1 MADKDPSLERIGIN
15 AVEAIFLNEFGWLFR
30 EQAVSDYG
38 VDAQVEVVENNE
50 PTGKLIAL
58 QIKTGASYFRSKGS
72 DFVFYGELRHLDY
85 WSRHSLPVFLVLHNP
100 EKKLTLWQKV
110 ERRLANVTDKGWSI
124 LVPAGNVLNASA
136 KTFIADGVASD
147 DESIRR
153 FNMAFDLDT
162 MEMLN
167 DREVYFEVNEWVNKS
182 LRFRDVGV
190 FFDEPGKD
198 KPDFMIRMWVAALTL
213 HEFMSKT
220 FPWLDYDHVDTDE
233 GISGEVEVHTLQVC
247 VNDIGKSY
255 LKVEDY
261 FKNGPPDPPED
272 EPLDDEPPED
282 DESEAAF
289 WAERA
294 AERDKS

>member
-1 MADKDPSLERIGIN
+1 MSEKDPTFERIGVN

-38 VDAQVEVVENNE
+38 LDAQVEVVENNE
-50 PTGKLIAL
+50 PTGRLFGL
-58 QIKTGASYFRSKGS
+58 QIKTGSSYFRPRGN
-72 DFVFYGELRHLDY
+72 DFVFYGELRHLEY
-85 WSRHSLPVFLVLHNP
+85 WARHSLPVFLVLHDP
-100 EKKLTLWQKV
+100 EKNLTLWQKV
-110 ERRLANVTDKGWSI
+110 ERRLANVTEKGWSI
-124 LVPAGNVLNASA
+124 VVPGGNVLNASA
-136 KTFIADGVASD
+136 KTFIVDGIAAD

-190 FFDEPGKD
+190 FFDEYGKD

-220 FPWLDYDHVDTDE
+220 FPWLGYDHVGTE
-233 GISGEVEVHTLQVC
+233 EALAGEVEVHTLEVW
-247 VNDIGKSY
+247 VNDIGTGY
-255 LKVEDY
+255 LRVEDY
-261 FKNGPPDPPED
+261 FKNGLPDVPED
-272 EPLDDEPPED
+272 KFLDYEPPEGD
-282 DESEAAF
+282 DE
-289 WAERA
+289 
-294 AERDKS
+294 